1 MTAAT
6 WLLLALAGGLGAVTR
21 FKVDSRVGAVV
32 AARRQR
38 RRTADASS
46 AAVTG
51 AGRRLL
57 VAVPLGTV
65 VVNVSAC
72 LLLGLLTGASGALA
86 PTLVTILGTGFLGG
100 YSTFS
105 TACVEAARLMLSGRP
120 WAGFLHAV
128 TMAGTNLLAAVGGL
142 ALGAALAA

>member
-21 FKVDSRVGAVV
+21 FKVDSRVGTVL

-51 AGRRLL
+51 AGRRLP

-120 WAGFLHAV
+120 WAGLLHAV
-128 TMAGTNLLAAVGGL
+128 TMAGTSLLAAVGGL

>member
-72 LLLGLLTGASGALA
+72 
-86 PTLVTILGTGFLGG
+86 
-100 YSTFS
+100 
-105 TACVEAARLMLSGRP
+105 VEAARLMLSGRP

-128 TMAGTNLLAAVGGL
+128 TMAGTSLLAAVGGL

>member
-46 AAVTG
+46 AAVPG
-51 AGRRLL
+51 AGRRPL
-57 VAVPLGTV
+57 VAGPLGRD

-128 TMAGTNLLAAVGGL
+128 TMAGTSLLAAVGGL